1 MSVKR
6 SWNDALKEK
15 VAEVLTVD
23 FMSSEED
30 KEDHFEVRPLQ
41 WRSAQCDTYFEQL
54 DTKIEQTSSKKAK
67 RQTIKRKVGPWSG
80 RGAPNELKVSQAW
93 AVRKDI

>member
-41 WRSAQCDTYFEQL
+41 WR
-54 DTKIEQTSSKKAK
+54 
-67 RQTIKRKVGPWSG
+67 
-80 RGAPNELKVSQAW
+80 
-93 AVRKDI
+93 VRLGQ